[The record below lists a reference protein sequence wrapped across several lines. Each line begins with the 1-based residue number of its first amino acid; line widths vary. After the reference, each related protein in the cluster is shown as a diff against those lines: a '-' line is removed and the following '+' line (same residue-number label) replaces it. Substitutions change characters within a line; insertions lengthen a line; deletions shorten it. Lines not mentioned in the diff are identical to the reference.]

1 VAGPQPP
8 LRDVIDQ
15 LGAGAKVTISSAE
28 TSEDRVHRHRMEW
41 LMARLGVGVIAAVL
55 LFSMGIVLWA
65 PDAEV
70 RKGGIAILVAIVS
83 GLLGYLAGR
92 SSK

>member
-1 VAGPQPP
+1 
-8 LRDVIDQ
+8 
-15 LGAGAKVTISSAE
+15 
-28 TSEDRVHRHRMEW
+28 MEW